1 MLNITKRTKNDW
13 EKKKIVEST
22 KAYSKKKKIKRG
34 NMVVNDIKIFVKMKA
49 NVGLLQK
56 NYEIKNN
63 SLL

>member
-1 MLNITKRTKNDW
+1 MLNITKRTKNNW
-13 EKKKIVEST
+13 KKARGKYQSLFKE
-22 KAYSKKKKIKRG
+22 KKIKSD

-49 NVGLLQK
+49 NVGSVQK